1 VIERPCR
8 TILALIFTNLSRGIV
23 IDQRLI
29 SPGSAGVRKKL
40 ARS

>member
-1 VIERPCR
+1 MKRPCR
-8 TILALIFTNLSRGIV
+8 TILTLIFTNLSRGIV

-29 SPGSAGVRKKL
+29 TPGIVGVRKKL